1 MVLALLFSCAD
12 TVLVVQNE
20 VCVGWDLDDDPELQV
35 SATTKGFDMTRMGVE
50 KPCDSIFE
58 PDIEVDGRQ
67 IQVFEVW
74 DHGPDDTC
82 TLCYAP
88 TVKVEDPRSGT
99 LTLEWY
105 AEDDDATPAH
115 TLEFDPDD
123 DG

>member
-1 MVLALLFSCAD
+1 MVLALLLCCAD

-20 VCVGWDLDDDPELQV
+20 VCVGWDLDDAPELLV
-35 SATTKGFDMTRMGVE
+35 EATNKGFDMTRMGVE
-50 KPCDSIFE
+50 MPCDSIFE
-58 PDIEVDGRQ
+58 PDVEVDGRQ

-74 DHGPDDTC
+74 DRGPDDTC

-88 TVKVEDPRSGT
+88 TVQVEDPRSGT

-105 AEDDDATPAH
+105 AEDDDTTPAH
-115 TLEFDPDD
+115 TLEYDPDV